1 MLRMQ
6 LLLSNF
12 EAVEFARSVKACG
25 GYLTSVLDEGERLSW
40 SLKGST
46 VSIQ

>member
-6 LLLSNF
+6 LLSNS
-12 EAVEFARSVKACG
+12 EAVEFANSMKACG
-25 GYLTSVLDEGERLSW
+25 GCLTSVLDEGERLPW
-40 SLKGST
+40 SQKGST